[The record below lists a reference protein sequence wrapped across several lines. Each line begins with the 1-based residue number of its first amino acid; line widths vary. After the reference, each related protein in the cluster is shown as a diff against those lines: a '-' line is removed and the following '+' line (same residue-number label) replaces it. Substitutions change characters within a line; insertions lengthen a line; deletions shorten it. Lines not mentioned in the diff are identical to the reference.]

1 MNFDVDQNTPKKFRT
16 DVVLADKDSGEVY
29 SNKIRFIY
37 LVMPLFKKKD
47 VFVNKE
53 YVGPFNH
60 RTAPQQ
66 YGGNKRQGYKT
77 GDSCQEISVE

>member
-1 MNFDVDQNTPKKFRT
+1 MNFDVDENTPKKFRT

-47 VFVNKE
+47 VFVASS
-53 YVGPFNH
+53 FLAS
-60 RTAPQQ
+60 APS
-66 YGGNKRQGYKT
+66 GREGRG
-77 GDSCQEISVE
+77 I

>member
-1 MNFDVDQNTPKKFRT
+1 MNFDVDENTPKKFRT

-53 YVGPFNH
+53 YVRPFNH

-66 YGGNKRQGYKT
+66 YGGNKRQGY
-77 GDSCQEISVE
+77 

>member
-1 MNFDVDQNTPKKFRT
+1 MNFDVDENTPKKFRT

-53 YVGPFNH
+53 YV
-60 RTAPQQ
+60 
-66 YGGNKRQGYKT
+66 
-77 GDSCQEISVE
+77 

>member
-1 MNFDVDQNTPKKFRT
+1 MNFDVDENTPKKFRT

-53 YVGPFNH
+53 YVRPFNH
-60 RTAPQQ
+60 RTAP
-66 YGGNKRQGYKT
+66 
-77 GDSCQEISVE
+77 